1 VPLVVVVHA
10 VNVITAPRLV
20 LPKPSIAVPHE
31 HVKMAP
37 LVHELVFQP
46 HWCRIQRVRDHV
58 MVRVDVRHDRLELA
72 LARKGVCG
80 AGANARRCISVRKS
94 YDVAASAYAGRVR
107 NSISVCEAT

>member
-20 LPKPSIAVPHE
+20 LSKPSIAVPHE
-31 HVKMAP
+31 HVKVAP

-46 HWCRIQRVRDHV
+46 HWCRIQWVRDHV
-58 MVRVDVRHDRLELA
+58 MVCVDVRHDRLELA

-80 AGANARRCISVRKS
+80 VGANARRCISV
-94 YDVAASAYAGRVR
+94 
-107 NSISVCEAT
+107 CEVV